1 MNKSVKSLLKIV
13 LPIFLGGILV
23 WYSLNKISFSLLA
36 TYFLDANYIW
46 IGLGAFLG
54 ALSHLSRAYRW
65 KFMITPM
72 GYKLRLA
79 NSVMAVFSGYLI
91 NYTIPRA
98 GEVSRATI
106 LTNYEKVPFEKG
118 FGTIVAERVADIFVM
133 LFIVIATLIWQF
145 DVIYNFLFQNISFK
159 DELLILFPLALFL
172 FYCFYQIIKK
182 GNHPFFIRIRLFLIG
197 FVEGLMSILKMKQKW
212 AFIGHT
218 LFIWA
223 MYVLMF
229 YVTSFSVDDI
239 SGLPFSTIL
248 IGFIAASFSV
258 AVTNGGIGA
267 YPVAVYAAFSIFNIA
282 EAPSMAFG
290 WIMWTSHTVMV
301 IIFGGMSLILLPIY
315 NKLCPRI

>member
-65 KFMITPM
+65 KFMIIPM

-133 LFIVIATLIWQF
+133 LFIAVSYTHLTLPT
-145 DVIYNFLFQNISFK
+145 K
-159 DELLILFPLALFL
+159 A
-172 FYCFYQIIKK
+172 
-182 GNHPFFIRIRLFLIG
+182 
-197 FVEGLMSILKMKQKW
+197 
-212 AFIGHT
+212 
-218 LFIWA
+218 
-223 MYVLMF
+223 
-229 YVTSFSVDDI
+229 
-239 SGLPFSTIL
+239 
-248 IGFIAASFSV
+248 
-258 AVTNGGIGA
+258 
-267 YPVAVYAAFSIFNIA
+267 
-282 EAPSMAFG
+282 
-290 WIMWTSHTVMV
+290 
-301 IIFGGMSLILLPIY
+301 
-315 NKLCPRI
+315 